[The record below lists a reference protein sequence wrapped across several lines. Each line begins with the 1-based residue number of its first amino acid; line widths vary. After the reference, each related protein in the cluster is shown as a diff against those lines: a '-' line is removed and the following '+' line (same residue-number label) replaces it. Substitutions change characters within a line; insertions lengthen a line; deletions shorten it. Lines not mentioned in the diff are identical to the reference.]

1 MKTSSLTTSRPPRH
15 IWLLSLLLVSL
26 LLSFFPT
33 YVNAEGSRNLYPEGA
48 TGSRANIEWR
58 NSTYA
63 GILFRRTLLK
73 VYAEQ
78 NEYILLGSSAVDA
91 PADPNDPNP
100 PNNGDIL
107 VYNDDDVTGPVGEEV
122 LPNTP
127 LFSCLDQREDT
138 GNNTLGRIGSRLQEV
153 RGPDTIDPVTAT
165 RGNDVPDGYVPCFYQ
180 APETGVY
187 AIVFYGPVGDNSDAQ
202 DFPTGS
208 IPNASFSSQQQ
219 TSVNAWDVTIRP
231 DSTSTAGEATG
242 RLFADYLAMYTG
254 ANGRPV
260 NSTIYV
266 VTPDGFQ
273 YQVDMRGMDPY
284 GYLMFA
290 NRSGFLDSDG
300 ETPLYHDVLAI
311 PTLSRQN
318 QNQLLELQG
327 GVSIEEPQHPLFFSQ
342 PDNATLNAI
351 GYPVES
357 TIPTV
362 RDFAFA
368 GANGGI
374 VVSPGE
380 GGTFTFVSSVD
391 SYSIVIS
398 RDGVD
403 FDPTNPENRVLRGNG
418 IADLTNVV
426 WDGLDNSGSPF
437 TDGSY
442 TARIQTQG
450 GEMHFPFLD
459 VENSVQG
466 GPTITLIN
474 PPDIDGDGTTDC
486 PDLNGGCSGAFYDD
500 RGYRT
505 LDGEIV
511 GTGVNEPLCEVF
523 NGLVPDPLS
532 SDPVRGFDTRTNQ
545 RIFSG
550 AGQTSTPDTIC
561 DADGGLG
568 DKKGLD
574 LWTFY
579 ASEPLTVAIIIS
591 DPTAIEL
598 QSFTAAQQTDS
609 VDVRWE
615 TSAEINTWGFHLLR
629 SADGTRANA
638 EQITPNL
645 ILAKGRGQG
654 GATYG
659 WTDTNVEADTTYT
672 YWLQEIELNGRI
684 NEYGPATTRNP
695 ANVAGRIFLPFL
707 QR

>member
-1 MKTSSLTTSRPPRH
+1 MKTSSLTASRHPRY
-15 IWLLSLLLVSL
+15 IWLISLLLISL
-26 LLSFFPT
+26 LFSFLPT

-73 VYAEQ
+73 VYARAG
-78 NEYILLGSSAVDA
+78 EYILLGSSAVDV
-91 PADPNDPNP
+91 PDTPD
-100 PNNGDIL
+100 NGDIL
-107 VYNDDDVTGPVGEEV
+107 IYDTDDVTGPVGEEE
-122 LPNTP
+122 LPDTP
-127 LFSCLDQREDT
+127 LFSCLDQRADT
-138 GNNTLGRIGSRLQEV
+138 GNALGRIGSRLQEV
-153 RGPDTIDPVTAT
+153 SGPDTIDPATAV
-165 RGNDVPDGYVPCFYQ
+165 RGNDVPNGYVPCFYQ
-180 APETGVY
+180 APETGIY
-187 AIVFYGPVGDNSDAQ
+187 TIVFYGPEGDDSNAQ

-208 IPNASFSSQQQ
+208 IPDASFTAQQR

-231 DSTSTAGEATG
+231 DSTSTANEATG

-254 ANGRPV
+254 GNNRPV
-260 NSTIYV
+260 NSTLYV
-266 VTPDGFQ
+266 VTEDGFQ

-284 GYLMFA
+284 GYLLFA

-311 PTLSRQN
+311 PTLDRQG

-327 GVSIEEPQHPLFFSQ
+327 GVSIAPPEHPLFFTP
-342 PDNATLNAI
+342 PDPAVLEEI
-351 GYPVES
+351 GYPIES
-357 TIPTV
+357 TVPTV
-362 RDFAFA
+362 EGFTFA
-368 GANGGI
+368 GANGNNVI
-374 VVSPGE
+374 SPGE

-403 FDPTNPENRVLRGNG
+403 FDPTNPENRFLRGNG
-418 IADLTNVV
+418 IADLTNVE

-437 TDGSY
+437 TEGTY

-459 VENSVQG
+459 VENSAQG
-466 GPTITLIN
+466 GPTLTLIN
-474 PPDIDGDGTTDC
+474 PPDINGDGNGDC
-486 PDLNGGCSGAFYDD
+486 PDLNGECSGGFYDD

-505 LDGEIV
+505 TGGEIV
-511 GTGVNEPLCEVF
+511 GTGVNEALCDAF
-523 NGLVPDPLS
+523 NGVVPDPLF
-532 SDPVRGFDTRTNQ
+532 SDPIRGFDTRTNQ
-545 RIFSG
+545 RVFSG
-550 AGQTSTPDTIC
+550 AGPTSTPDDIC
-561 DADGGLG
+561 DPDGGLG

-579 ASEPLTVAIIIS
+579 ASEPLAVSIIIS

-598 QSFTAAQQTDS
+598 KSFTATQQPDS

-629 SADGTRANA
+629 STDGTRANA
-638 EQITPNL
+638 EKVTPNL

-659 WTDTNVEADTTYT
+659 WTDTDVAADTTYT
-672 YWLQEIELNGRI
+672 YWLQETELNGRI
-684 NEYGPATTRNP
+684 IEYGPATTRNP
-695 ANVAGRIFLPFL
+695 ANIAGRIFLPFL